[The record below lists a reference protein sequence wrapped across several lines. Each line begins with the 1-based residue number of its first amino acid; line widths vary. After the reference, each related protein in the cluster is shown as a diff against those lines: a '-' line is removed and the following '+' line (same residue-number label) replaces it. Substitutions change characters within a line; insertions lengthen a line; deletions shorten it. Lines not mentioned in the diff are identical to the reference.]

1 MKNKIFKTLAV
12 FGLSFIAW
20 NCSEDPASSQQPNT
34 DASVPTSRAAFDVE
48 TDCWMIAVGNTIYL
62 IVPTGI
68 VTDVYSNPV
77 GTYDATKGVVSDVS
91 GNAIIANVNLSS
103 LAIVHP
109 DGTVTY
115 PDGSIKTVDGVVVYD
130 PSTANSN
137 GSTTTPITA
146 SSSSVTTKPITASSS
161 SANSQQPKPS
171 VSSSSQ
177 KVEQPAVS
185 SSSKPVESSNGNSGT
200 ISGALTQTVAQGS
213 AIATVT
219 VSGVNSQPT
228 RQTWNTWFIQDSD
241 CKYDANAK
249 TFTISGTVPEGFQTG
264 SVSES
269 WSADGMTFTLT
280 LNVTAKNG
288 SQEETKKSSSS
299 QQQAKSSSS
308 QQQQPKSSSSQQQPK
323 SSSSQPKSSS
333 SAPQSSSSQTQSN
346 PNAGAEEAKYLNAG
360 AGGQQG
366 FATRYWDCC
375 MPHCAWP
382 EHGGAAKT
390 CDAKGKTPIG
400 NTNGSICSGGQGTTC
415 TSQIPIIVS
424 DKLAYAFA
432 ATPGNDATC
441 GKCFAL
447 TFTGT
452 GKYETKANHQA
463 LKGKTLVV
471 MASNI
476 GYDVQGG
483 QFDIMIP
490 GGGVGLYNGCA
501 GMGWGSQGATYGGLL
516 SECESEV
523 GYNGDLLTKRKQCL
537 TEKCNKSFAN
547 DTQAKEGCLFLATW
561 MEAAGNPNHT
571 YKEVECPSALKAQ
584 F

>member
-12 FGLSFIAW
+12 FGLSLLAW
-20 NCSEDPASSQQPNT
+20 NCSEDLATAAQNGMEAITPQAKPALEVDQSS
-34 DASVPTSRAAFDVE
+34 
-48 TDCWMIAVGNTIYL
+48 WMLVAGSQIFL
-62 IVPTGI
+62 IVPNGTGTYLVTNEASIPVGAFNVATGSI
-68 VTDVYSNPV
+68 VDMSGNPV
-77 GTYDATKGVVSDVS
+77 V
-91 GNAIIANVNLSS
+91 NNVNLATLPVVS
-103 LAIVHP
+103 P
-109 DGTVTY
+109 DKTITY
-115 PDGSIKTVDGVVVYD
+115 PDGSKATITGQTLLLPGGIDPNSIGTGTGTNTV
-130 PSTANSN
+130 
-137 GSTTTPITA
+137 
-146 SSSSVTTKPITASSS
+146 SSSSVYIPTQNPVASSS
-161 SANSQQPKPS
+161 SA
-171 VSSSSQ
+171 
-177 KVEQPAVS
+177 
-185 SSSKPVESSNGNSGT
+185 
-200 ISGALTQTVAQGS
+200 
-213 AIATVT
+213 
-219 VSGVNSQPT
+219 
-228 RQTWNTWFIQDSD
+228 
-241 CKYDANAK
+241 
-249 TFTISGTVPEGFQTG
+249 
-264 SVSES
+264 
-269 WSADGMTFTLT
+269 
-280 LNVTAKNG
+280 KNN
-288 SQEETKKSSSS
+288 
-299 QQQAKSSSS
+299 
-308 QQQQPKSSSSQQQPK
+308 QQQPKSSSSQKVDQPKPASSSSQQQPKSSATSNQQCNGQCFDSASGKCVGYHDQQTGSKGEKYAYDESCKLNCYYDPNNQNCQGMTGAGPTSSTSQPKSSNSVKSSSSKQQPK

-333 SAPQSSSSQTQSN
+333 SAPKSSSSQAQNN
-346 PNAGAEEAKYLNAG
+346 PNASAEEAQYLNAG

-400 NTNGSICSGGQGTTC
+400 NTSGSICSGGQGTTC

-490 GGGVGLYNGCA
+490 GGGFGAFNGCSQ
-501 GMGWGSQGATYGGLL
+501 MGWNIPQNTTTYGGLL
-516 SECESEV
+516 SDCEKEV
-523 GYNGDLLTKRKQCL
+523 GYNGDLLTKRKECL
-537 TEKCNKSFAN
+537 TKKCNSAFAS

-571 YKEVECPSALKAQ
+571 YKEVECPAALKAQ

>member
-12 FGLSFIAW
+12 FGLSLLAW
-20 NCSEDPASSQQPNT
+20 NCSEDLATAAQNGMEAITPQAKPALEVDQSS
-34 DASVPTSRAAFDVE
+34 
-48 TDCWMIAVGNTIYL
+48 WMLVAGSQIFL
-62 IVPTGI
+62 IVPNGTGTYLVTNEASIPVGAFNVATGSI
-68 VTDVYSNPV
+68 VDMSGNPV
-77 GTYDATKGVVSDVS
+77 V
-91 GNAIIANVNLSS
+91 NNVNLATLPVVS
-103 LAIVHP
+103 P
-109 DGTVTY
+109 DKTITY
-115 PDGSIKTVDGVVVYD
+115 PDGSKATITGQTLLLPGGIDPNSIGTGTGTNTV
-130 PSTANSN
+130 
-137 GSTTTPITA
+137 
-146 SSSSVTTKPITASSS
+146 SSSSVYIPTQNPVASSS
-161 SANSQQPKPS
+161 SA
-171 VSSSSQ
+171 
-177 KVEQPAVS
+177 
-185 SSSKPVESSNGNSGT
+185 
-200 ISGALTQTVAQGS
+200 
-213 AIATVT
+213 
-219 VSGVNSQPT
+219 
-228 RQTWNTWFIQDSD
+228 
-241 CKYDANAK
+241 
-249 TFTISGTVPEGFQTG
+249 
-264 SVSES
+264 
-269 WSADGMTFTLT
+269 
-280 LNVTAKNG
+280 KNN
-288 SQEETKKSSSS
+288 
-299 QQQAKSSSS
+299 
-308 QQQQPKSSSSQQQPK
+308 QQQPKSSSSQKVDQPKPASSSATQQPKSSATSNKQCDGQCFDSASGKCVAYYDQMTGSKGEKYAYDNECKINCYYDPDNKNCQNLTGSTPTSSPSEKPKSSSSVKSSSSKQQPK

-333 SAPQSSSSQTQSN
+333 SAPKSSSSQAQNN
-346 PNAGAEEAKYLNAG
+346 PNASAEEAQYLNAG

-390 CDAKGKTPIG
+390 CDAKGKNPIG
-400 NTNGSICSGGQGTTC
+400 NTSGSICSGGQGTTC

-490 GGGVGLYNGCA
+490 GGGFGAFNGCSQ
-501 GMGWGSQGATYGGLL
+501 MGWNIPQNTTTYGGLL
-516 SECESEV
+516 SDCEKEV
-523 GYNGDLLTKRKQCL
+523 GYNGNLLTLRKECL
-537 TEKCNKSFAN
+537 TKKCNSAFAN
-547 DTQAKEGCLFLATW
+547 DAEAKEGCLFLATW

-571 YKEVECPSALKAQ
+571 YKEVPCPQALKSK

>member
-1 MKNKIFKTLAV
+1 MKNKLFKTLTI

-20 NCSEDPASSQQPNT
+20 NCSNDPASPSGATSELPAIQQKQMLEVDQQSWLLNTGSQ
-34 DASVPTSRAAFDVE
+34 VF
-48 TDCWMIAVGNTIYL
+48 L
-62 IVPTGI
+62 IVPNGTGTYT
-68 VTDVYSNPV
+68 VTDAFSNPV
-77 GTYDATKGVVSDVS
+77 GTFNTATKSISDAAGNTTVVSVD
-91 GNAIIANVNLSS
+91 LSS
-103 LAIVHP
+103 LPIVNP
-109 DGTVTY
+109 DKTITY
-115 PDGSIKTVDGVVVYD
+115 PDGSKTTLTGEPISSGVTVNSSSATTPGTVVVL
-130 PSTANSN
+130 
-137 GSTTTPITA
+137 
-146 SSSSVTTKPITASSS
+146 SSSSVYNPGT
-161 SANSQQPKPS
+161 
-171 VSSSSQ
+171 
-177 KVEQPAVS
+177 PAVS
-185 SSSKPVESSNGNSGT
+185 SSSAKTSTPVASSSSQKTQQPVASSSSQQPKSSATTSNKQCDGQCFDSASGKCV
-200 ISGALTQTVAQGS
+200 AYYDQLTGS
-213 AIATVT
+213 KGEKYAYD
-219 VSGVNSQPT
+219 N
-228 RQTWNTWFIQDSD
+228 D
-241 CKYDANAK
+241 CKVNCYYD
-249 TFTISGTVPEGFQTG
+249 PENKNCQNMTG
-264 SVSES
+264 S
-269 WSADGMTFTLT
+269 TP
-280 LNVTAKNG
+280 
-288 SQEETKKSSSS
+288 SQQPKSSSS
-299 QQQAKSSSS
+299 VKSSSSQQQQQAKSSSS
-308 QQQQPKSSSSQQQPK
+308 QQQQQPK

-333 SAPQSSSSQTQSN
+333 SQQQQQNN
-346 PNAGAEEAKYLNAG
+346 PNASAEEAKYLNAG

-375 MPHCAWP
+375 MPHCSWP

-490 GGGVGLYNGCA
+490 GGGFGAFNGCSQ
-501 GMGWGSQGATYGGLL
+501 MGWNIPSNSTTYGGLL
-516 SECESEV
+516 SDCEKEV
-523 GYNGDLLTKRKQCL
+523 GYSGDLLTKRKQCL
-537 TEKCNKSFAN
+537 TEKCNKSFGS

-571 YKEVECPSALKAQ
+571 YKEVECPAALKAQ

>member
-1 MKNKIFKTLAV
+1 MKNKLFTTLAI

-20 NCSEDPASSQQPNT
+20 NCSGDPASVPGHTSELPGTQPK
-34 DASVPTSRAAFDVE
+34 AAFDV
-48 TDCWMIAVGNTIYL
+48 DQHCFMVNTGTAIYF
-62 IVPTGI
+62 IIPNGTGTYT
-68 VTDVYSNPV
+68 VTNEYSVPV
-77 GTYDATKGVVSDVS
+77 GTFDVATSSIIIDGAAPIVVD
-91 GNAIIANVNLSS
+91 LSS
-103 LAIVHP
+103 LPVVNPGRTI
-109 DGTVTY
+109 TY
-115 PDGSIKTVDGVVVYD
+115 PNGYVMTPEGEIVSAPGEGT
-130 PSTANSN
+130 PNS
-137 GSTTTPITA
+137 SAVIA
-146 SSSSVTTKPITASSS
+146 VSSSSVYTPGIPVASSS
-161 SANSQQPKPS
+161 SAKVNPV

-177 KVEQPAVS
+177 KTEQPKPES
-185 SSSKPVESSNGNSGT
+185 SSAKQEQPGNGGT
-200 ISGALTQTVAQGS
+200 GSLTQTVAQGK
-213 AIATVT
+213 AITPVT

-228 RQTWNTWFIQDSD
+228 RQSWNAWFIQDSD
-241 CKYDANAK
+241 CKYDASAK
-249 TFTISGTVPEGFQTG
+249 TFTISATVPGGFQVGEVT
-264 SVSES
+264 ET
-269 WSADGMTFTLT
+269 WTADGKSITLT
-280 LNVTAKNG
+280 LNVTSGNG
-288 SQEETKKSSSS
+288 SQETKSSSS
-299 QQQAKSSSS
+299 QKQD
-308 QQQQPKSSSSQQQPK
+308 QPKSSSSQVKSSSSKAK
-323 SSSSQPKSSS
+323 SSSSQAKSSS
-333 SAPQSSSSQTQSN
+333 SKAKSSSSQAKSSSSTIDN
-346 PNAGAEEAKYLNAG
+346 PNASAEEAKYLNAG

-375 MPHCAWP
+375 MPHCSWP

-452 GKYETKANHQA
+452 GKYETKANHKA
-463 LKGKTLVV
+463 LAGKTLVV

-483 QFDIMIP
+483 QFDVMIP
-490 GGGVGLYNGCA
+490 GGGFGAFNGCSQ
-501 GMGWGSQGATYGGLL
+501 MGWNIPQNTTTYGGLL
-516 SECESEV
+516 SDCEKEV
-523 GYNGDLLTKRKQCL
+523 GYSGDLLTKRKECL
-537 TEKCNKSFAN
+537 TEKCNRAFAS

-571 YKEVECPSALKAQ
+571 YKEVECPAALKAQ

>member
-1 MKNKIFKTLAV
+1 MNNKLFKTLTI

-20 NCSEDPASSQQPNT
+20 NCSNDPASPSGATSELPAIQQKQMLEVDQQSWLLNTGSQ
-34 DASVPTSRAAFDVE
+34 VF
-48 TDCWMIAVGNTIYL
+48 L
-62 IVPTGI
+62 IVPNGTGTYT
-68 VTDVYSNPV
+68 VTDAFSNPV
-77 GTYDATKGVVSDVS
+77 GTFNTATKSISDAAGNTTVVSVD
-91 GNAIIANVNLSS
+91 LSS
-103 LAIVHP
+103 LPIVNP
-109 DGTVTY
+109 DKTITY
-115 PDGSIKTVDGVVVYD
+115 PDGSKTTLTGEPISSGVTVNSSSATTPGTVVVL
-130 PSTANSN
+130 
-137 GSTTTPITA
+137 
-146 SSSSVTTKPITASSS
+146 SSSSVYNPGT
-161 SANSQQPKPS
+161 
-171 VSSSSQ
+171 
-177 KVEQPAVS
+177 PAVS
-185 SSSKPVESSNGNSGT
+185 SSSAKTSTPVASSSSQKTQQPVASSSSQQPKSSATTSNKQCDGQCFDSASGKCV
-200 ISGALTQTVAQGS
+200 AYYDQLTGS
-213 AIATVT
+213 KGEKYAYD
-219 VSGVNSQPT
+219 N
-228 RQTWNTWFIQDSD
+228 D
-241 CKYDANAK
+241 CKVNCYYD
-249 TFTISGTVPEGFQTG
+249 PENKNCQSMTG
-264 SVSES
+264 S
-269 WSADGMTFTLT
+269 TP
-280 LNVTAKNG
+280 
-288 SQEETKKSSSS
+288 SQQPKSSSSVKSSSS
-299 QQQAKSSSS
+299 Q
-308 QQQQPKSSSSQQQPK
+308 QQQQPKSSSSQPQQQPK

-333 SAPQSSSSQTQSN
+333 SQQQQQTN
-346 PNAGAEEAKYLNAG
+346 PNASAEEAKYLNAG

-375 MPHCAWP
+375 MPHCSWP

-490 GGGVGLYNGCA
+490 GGGFGAFNGCSQ
-501 GMGWGSQGATYGGLL
+501 MGWNIPSNSTTYGGLL
-516 SECESEV
+516 SDCEKEV

-537 TEKCNKSFAN
+537 TEKCNKSFGS

-571 YKEVECPSALKAQ
+571 YKEVECPAALKAQ

>member
-1 MKNKIFKTLAV
+1 MKNKLFKTLAI
-12 FGLSFIAW
+12 FGLSVIAW
-20 NCSEDPASSQQPNT
+20 NCSEDPASSPATSSEVPSTFQPKQMLEVDQQCWLLNT
-34 DASVPTSRAAFDVE
+34 GSQIF
-48 TDCWMIAVGNTIYL
+48 L
-62 IVPTGI
+62 IVPNGTGTYA
-68 VTDVYSNPV
+68 VTDAFSVPVGEFNTATNTIVDAAKNPV
-77 GTYDATKGVVSDVS
+77 FVGVD
-91 GNAIIANVNLSS
+91 LSS
-103 LAIVHP
+103 LPIVNPDKTITHP
-109 DGTVTY
+109 DG
-115 PDGSIKTVDGVVVYD
+115 SKTDLFG
-130 PSTANSN
+130 NKISN
-137 GSTTTPITA
+137 GVTTPNSSAATIPGPGVLV
-146 SSSSVTTKPITASSS
+146 SSSSVFVPNPTMSSS
-161 SANSQQPKPS
+161 SAKTPNP
-171 VSSSSQ
+171 VASSSSQ
-177 KVEQPAVS
+177 KTQP
-185 SSSKPVESSNGNSGT
+185 
-200 ISGALTQTVAQGS
+200 VA
-213 AIATVT
+213 
-219 VSGVNSQPT
+219 
-228 RQTWNTWFIQDSD
+228 
-241 CKYDANAK
+241 
-249 TFTISGTVPEGFQTG
+249 
-264 SVSES
+264 
-269 WSADGMTFTLT
+269 
-280 LNVTAKNG
+280 
-288 SQEETKKSSSS
+288 SSSS
-299 QQQAKSSSS
+299 QQQPKSSATSNKQCNGQCFDSVSGKCVSYHDQQTGSKGEKYAYNESCKLNCYYDPDNKNCQNITGSAPASSSQSQQPKSSSSVKSSSS
-308 QQQQPKSSSSQQQPK
+308 QQQQPKSSSSVPK
-323 SSSSQPKSSS
+323 SSSSS
-333 SAPQSSSSQTQSN
+333 QSQSN
-346 PNAGAEEAKYLNAG
+346 PNASAEEAQYLNAG

-490 GGGVGLYNGCA
+490 GGGFGAFNGCSQ
-501 GMGWGSQGATYGGLL
+501 MGWNIPSNSTTYGGLL
-516 SECESEV
+516 SDCEKEV
-523 GYNGDLLTKRKQCL
+523 GYSGDLLTKRKQCL
-537 TEKCNKSFAN
+537 TEKCNKSFGS

-571 YKEVECPSALKAQ
+571 YKEVECPAALKAK

>member
-1 MKNKIFKTLAV
+1 MKNKFFKTLAI
-12 FGLSFIAW
+12 FGLSLVAW
-20 NCSEDPASSQQPNT
+20 NCSEDLASAAQSGIEATANPKPALEVDQNSWMLVAGPQIFLIVPNGT
-34 DASVPTSRAAFDVE
+34 GTYLVTNETSIPVGAFDVA
-48 TDCWMIAVGNTIYL
+48 TGTIVDL
-62 IVPTGI
+62 
-68 VTDVYSNPV
+68 
-77 GTYDATKGVVSDVS
+77 S
-91 GNAIIANVNLSS
+91 GNAVVNNVNLATLPVVS
-103 LAIVHP
+103 P
-109 DGTVTY
+109 DKTITY
-115 PDGSIKTVDGVVVYD
+115 ADGSKATITGQTILLPGGIDPNAVNTGVSS
-130 PSTANSN
+130 STNVIIA
-137 GSTTTPITA
+137 I
-146 SSSSVTTKPITASSS
+146 SSSSAYIPTQNPVVSSS
-161 SANSQQPKPS
+161 SANNNQQQPK
-171 VSSSSQ
+171 SSSSQ
-177 KVEQPAVS
+177 KVDQP
-185 SSSKPVESSNGNSGT
+185 KP
-200 ISGALTQTVAQGS
+200 A
-213 AIATVT
+213 
-219 VSGVNSQPT
+219 
-228 RQTWNTWFIQDSD
+228 
-241 CKYDANAK
+241 
-249 TFTISGTVPEGFQTG
+249 
-264 SVSES
+264 
-269 WSADGMTFTLT
+269 
-280 LNVTAKNG
+280 
-288 SQEETKKSSSS
+288 SSSS
-299 QQQAKSSSS
+299 QQPKSSATSNQQCNGQCFDSASGKCVGYHDQQTGSKGEKYAYDESCKLNCYYDPNNQNCQGMTGAAPASSQSQQPKSSSSAKSSSS
-308 QQQQPKSSSSQQQPK
+308 QQQQQPPKSSSSSAPK
-323 SSSSQPKSSS
+323 SSSS
-333 SAPQSSSSQTQSN
+333 SQAQNN
-346 PNAGAEEAKYLNAG
+346 PNASAEEAQYLNAG

-375 MPHCAWP
+375 MPHCSWP

-490 GGGVGLYNGCA
+490 GGGFGAFNGCSQ
-501 GMGWGSQGATYGGLL
+501 MGWNIPSNSTTYGGLL
-516 SECESEV
+516 SDCEKEV

-537 TEKCNKSFAN
+537 TEKCNSAFAS

-571 YKEVECPSALKAQ
+571 YKEVECPSALKAK